1 MFLCTLVLSHLVSA
15 NYHSTSCFHLI
26 NVPFICSSAVWQ
38 TKGKLSGWATL
49 VNSLYYLVYWK
60 KKSQSK
66 KRNKFLVSGTMTAFP
81 LLHFKGSSY
90 NRHAFATIYILQLFV
105 FKNDIIEQEV
115 EINGLDRM
123 KFIFILWLKTKV
135 KQSFLLEL
143 KAKCYLFLAEI
154 TSSMK

>member
-1 MFLCTLVLSHLVSA
+1 
-15 NYHSTSCFHLI
+15 
-26 NVPFICSSAVWQ
+26 
-38 TKGKLSGWATL
+38 
-49 VNSLYYLVYWK
+49 
-60 KKSQSK
+60 
-66 KRNKFLVSGTMTAFP
+66 MTAFP